1 MTELLHLNYNPGPA
15 GWILRLQTQLQ
26 QSASVTLKERYSRWK
41 EFGMAEL
48 GMAFATRL
56 ALRHR
61 AAHLLAKL
69 LHELQKKISASG
81 KLDELL
87 DGWYAYYPEDDRIFY
102 DICVALDALY
112 FETRSA
118 YEIVGKFVHTFGKK
132 ILDRIFTE
140 QDIQRVLIDAGQRT
154 DWIDEVR
161 EHRKLFFHETA
172 PWIAL
177 SISKRQPLEFSLV
190 IMKENLKELDDPKN
204 FITQQQLSDSWQGF
218 DRAIPTICT
227 WLKEQIIVF
236 EKNEQLQ

>member
-1 MTELLHLNYNPGPA
+1 MAEILHLNYNPSPA
-15 GWILRLQTQLQ
+15 GWVLRLQTQLQ
-26 QSASVTLKERYSRWK
+26 ESASVTLKERYSRWK

-48 GMAFATRL
+48 GMAFVTRL

-61 AAHLLAKL
+61 AANLLVKL
-69 LHELQKKISASG
+69 LNELKDEINESG

-87 DGWYAYYPEDDRIFY
+87 DGGYAYDPEDDRILY

-118 YEIVGKFVHTFGKK
+118 YEIVGKFVRTFGKK
-132 ILDRIFTE
+132 ILDRNFSE
-140 QDIQRVLIDAGQRT
+140 KDIKKVLIDDGQKT

-177 SISKRQPLEFSLV
+177 SVLKREPPEFSLV
-190 IMKENLKELDDPKN
+190 IMKENLKEFDNPEKY
-204 FITQQQLSDSWQGF
+204 ITQQQLFDSWQGF
-218 DRAIPTICT
+218 DRAISTICT
-227 WLKEQIIVF
+227 WLKEQIILF
-236 EKNEQLQ
+236 EKNE